1 MANEYKI
8 NLRRFNGVD
17 YDIVYPSSTADM
29 IKYSDG
35 TTLDENRTKSIT
47 FTIPISAWVNT
58 TGTAWACTISV
69 SDVTERTNGILG
81 ISNSATEE
89 QYTECLECGLRLV
102 SQGDGTIT
110 ISARYRKPVLALPL
124 EIIVTGVNP

>member
-17 YDIVYPSSTADM
+17 YDIVYPSSTADI

-35 TTLDENRTKSIT
+35 TTLDENRTKSIV
-47 FTIPISAWVNT
+47 FTVPVSAW
-58 TGTAWACTISV
+58 TGTSAPYTCTVSV
-69 SDVTERTNGILG
+69 NGITAKTNGVIG
-81 ISNSATEE
+81 ISNTATEA
-89 QYTECLECGLRLV
+89 QYSECLECGLRLV
-102 SQGDGTIT
+102 SQDNDTIT
-110 ISARYRKPVLALPL
+110 MHSRYKKPVLALPL